1 MKCPR
6 LNHFIRLNQN
16 GSIGKCGHMVKAKGF
31 KSFEELD
38 NSKWLNNIKLQMAS
52 NIWPKEC
59 NRCEQTEKINGES
72 IRTKSIER
80 HKILHP
86 KHSEYL
92 VVGGVLDNIC
102 NSACQTCNAG
112 LSTKIGS
119 LEKNYIK
126 TNNYDEFFKLP
137 QSRIL
142 EVDVNG
148 GEPTASKNY
157 KNLLANVPR
166 NTKIVR
172 MNTNGSRMID
182 EIITLLKKK
191 IMVIVTISFDGVG
204 NVHDYVRWPIKWK
217 NYTKTVQEYKKLQK
231 QYKLL
236 KLNFWTTVSCL
247 NIEDFPNIIKYAS
260 NNNID
265 HDWAFLNTPEVL
277 NVKYKN
283 PFTVNAKIKF
293 MESKNKTLQ
302 NMAEHIAIAP
312 DNTNGGVIN
321 DQPNLSLF
329 IKKQDYIR
337 KININDY
344 LSFLS
349 NLPKNNSANTL

>member
-1 MKCPR
+1 MNCPR
-6 LNHFIRLNQN
+6 LNHFTRLNQD
-16 GSIGKCGHMVKAKGF
+16 GSIGKCGHMINAKGF

-38 NSKWLNNIKLQMAS
+38 NSEWLNNIKLQMIS
-52 NIWPKEC
+52 NKWPEEC
-59 NRCEQTEKINGES
+59 KRCEQTEKINGES

-80 HKILHP
+80 HKILYP
-86 KHSEYL
+86 KHQEYL
-92 VVGGVLDNIC
+92 VVGGVLDNVC

-126 TNNYDEFFKLP
+126 TNNYNKFFKLP

-157 KNLLANVPR
+157 KKLLANLPSK
-166 NTKIVR
+166 TKIVR
-172 MNTNGSRMID
+172 MNTNGSRMIN
-182 EIITLLKKK
+182 EIITLLKKR
-191 IMVIVTISFDGVG
+191 IMVIVTISFDGID

-217 NYTKTVQEYKKLQK
+217 NYTKTIEKYKKLQE

-236 KLNFWTTVSCL
+236 KLDFWTTVSCL
-247 NIEDFPNIIKYAS
+247 NVGNLPNIIEYAK
-260 NNNID
+260 NKNIP
-265 HDWAFLNTPEVL
+265 HAWAFLNTPDAL

-283 PFTVNAKIKF
+283 NLTTSAKHIAPDK
-293 MESKNKTLQ
+293 
-302 NMAEHIAIAP
+302 IAIAK
-312 DNTNGGVIN
+312 DNSN
-321 DQPNLSLF
+321 QLELF
-329 IKKQDYIR
+329 IKRQDYIR

-344 LSFLS
+344 LSFEL
-349 NLPKNNSANTL
+349 NLLKNNSAKAK